1 MSDLMFQVT
10 AEIDFES
17 PEAIQAN
24 GGKALRL
31 ISKPLSHDDA
41 QATLRQ
47 WEQAVT
53 CQTWRFAIIPA
64 ADAK

>member
-1 MSDLMFQVT
+1 MFQVT

-31 ISKPLSHDDA
+31 VSKPMSSDEA
-41 QATLRQ
+41 NATLRQ
-47 WEQAVT
+47 WQQAVVVP
-53 CQTWRFAIIPA
+53 TWRFAIIPA
-64 ADAK
+64 KATP